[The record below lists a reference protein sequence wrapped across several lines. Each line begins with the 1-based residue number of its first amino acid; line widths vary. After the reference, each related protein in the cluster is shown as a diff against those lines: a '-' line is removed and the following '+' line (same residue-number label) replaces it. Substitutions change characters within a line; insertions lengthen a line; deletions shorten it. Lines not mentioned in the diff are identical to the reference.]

1 MREIVLDTET
11 TGLSPDN
18 GDRIVEIGCVEL
30 INHVPTNNTY
40 QVYLNPEKDMDP
52 GAEKVHGLTN
62 EFLLDKPKFIEIA
75 DSFLEFIGD
84 SNLIAHNADFDIN
97 FLNSELVRAK
107 KNKINNDRVVDTLK
121 IARSK
126 FPGARNS
133 LDALCKRFFVDNS
146 NRSLHGALLDSE
158 LLAEVY
164 LELVGGKEPDLEL
177 STNTIKK
184 DNNSQNRTSNVSA
197 RKNKLKTRITN
208 IDEKN
213 HRDFLAS
220 LPKESLWLKNT

>member
-62 EFLLDKPKFIEIA
+62 EFLSDKPKFIEIV
-75 DSFLEFIGD
+75 DDFLDFIGD
-84 SNLIAHNADFDIN
+84 SNLVAHNADFDIN
-97 FLNSELVRAK
+97 FLNSELERVK
-107 KNKINNDRVVDTLK
+107 KNKIKNDRVIDTLK
-121 IARSK
+121 IARK
-126 FPGARNS
+126 KYPGARNS

-184 DNNSQNRTSNVSA
+184 VNDNKNKPLSA
-197 RKNKLKTRITN
+197 PIRKNKLKSRITD
-208 IDEKN
+208 IEEKN

>member
-30 INHVPTNNTY
+30 INHVPTSNTY

-75 DSFLEFIGD
+75 DSFLDFIGD

-107 KNKINNDRVVDTLK
+107 KEKINNDRVVDTLK

-184 DNNSQNRTSNVSA
+184 DNNTQNKTLNISA
-197 RKNKLKTRITN
+197 RKNKLKSRITN

>member
-30 INHVPTNNTY
+30 INHVPTSNTY

-75 DSFLEFIGD
+75 DSFLDFIGD

-107 KNKINNDRVVDTLK
+107 KDKINNDRVVDTLK

-177 STNTIKK
+177 STNTVKK
-184 DNNSQNRTSNVSA
+184 DNNSQNKTSNISA
-197 RKNKLKTRITN
+197 RKNKLKSRITN

>member
-107 KNKINNDRVVDTLK
+107 KDKINNDRVVDTLK

-184 DNNSQNRTSNVSA
+184 DNNSQNRTSNVSV
-197 RKNKLKTRITN
+197 RKNKLKSRITN

>member
-18 GDRIVEIGCVEL
+18 GDRIVEIGCVEV

-75 DSFLEFIGD
+75 DSFLDFIGD

-97 FLNSELVRAK
+97 FLNSELLRAK
-107 KNKINNDRVVDTLK
+107 KDKINNDRVIDTLK

-164 LELVGGKEPDLEL
+164 LELVGGKEPDLEF
-177 STNTIKK
+177 STKTIET
-184 DNNSQNRTSNVSA
+184 NNIQNRISKVSR
-197 RKNKLKTRITN
+197 RKNKLKSRITS

-213 HRDFLAS
+213 HKDFLAS
-220 LPKESLWLKNT
+220 LPKKSLWLKNT

>member
-18 GDRIVEIGCVEL
+18 GDRVVEIGCVEL

-75 DSFLEFIGD
+75 DSFLDFIGD

-107 KNKINNDRVVDTLK
+107 KDKINNDRVVDTLK

-184 DNNSQNRTSNVSA
+184 DNNSQNKTSNISA
-197 RKNKLKTRITN
+197 RKNKLKSRITN

>member
-75 DSFLEFIGD
+75 DSFLDFIGD

-107 KNKINNDRVVDTLK
+107 KDKINNDRVVDTLK

-177 STNTIKK
+177 STNTVKK

-197 RKNKLKTRITN
+197 RKNKLKARITN

>member
-30 INHVPTNNTY
+30 INHVPTSNTY

-75 DSFLEFIGD
+75 DSFLDFIGD

-107 KNKINNDRVVDTLK
+107 KEKINNDRVVDTLK

-184 DNNSQNRTSNVSA
+184 DNNSQNKTSNISA
-197 RKNKLKTRITN
+197 RKNKLKSRITN
-208 IDEKN
+208 IDESSK
-213 HRDFLAS
+213 
-220 LPKESLWLKNT
+220 K

>member
-30 INHVPTNNTY
+30 INHVPTSNTY

-75 DSFLEFIGD
+75 DSFLDFIGD

-107 KNKINNDRVVDTLK
+107 KEKINNDRVIDTLK

-184 DNNSQNRTSNVSA
+184 DNNSQNKTLNVSV
-197 RKNKLKTRITN
+197 RKNKLKSRITN

>member
-30 INHVPTNNTY
+30 INHVPTSNTY

-75 DSFLEFIGD
+75 DSFLDFIGD

-107 KNKINNDRVVDTLK
+107 KDKINNDRVVDTLK
-121 IARSK
+121 IARNK

-184 DNNSQNRTSNVSA
+184 DINSQNKTSNVSA
-197 RKNKLKTRITN
+197 RKNKLKSRITN

>member
-30 INHVPTNNTY
+30 INHVPTSNTY

-75 DSFLEFIGD
+75 DSFLDFIGD

-107 KNKINNDRVVDTLK
+107 KDKINNDRVVDTLK

-184 DNNSQNRTSNVSA
+184 DNNSQNKTSNISA
-197 RKNKLKTRITN
+197 RKNKLKSRITN
-208 IDEKN
+208 IDEKT

>member
-1 MREIVLDTET
+1 MREIVLDPEA
-11 TGLSPDN
+11 TGFSPDN

-107 KNKINNDRVVDTLK
+107 KDKINNGRVVDTLK

-184 DNNSQNRTSNVSA
+184 NNSSQNRTLNVSA
-197 RKNKLKTRITN
+197 RKNKLKSRITN

>member
-62 EFLLDKPKFIEIA
+62 EFLLDKPKFREIA
-75 DSFLEFIGD
+75 DGFLDFIGD

-107 KNKINNDRVVDTLK
+107 KDKINNDRVVDTLK

-184 DNNSQNRTSNVSA
+184 DNNSQNRTPNVFA
-197 RKNKLKTRITN
+197 RKNKLKSRITD

>member
-107 KNKINNDRVVDTLK
+107 KEKINNDRVVDTLK

-177 STNTIKK
+177 STNTVKK
-184 DNNSQNRTSNVSA
+184 DNNSQNKTSNVSA
-197 RKNKLKTRITN
+197 RKNKLKSRITN

>member
-1 MREIVLDTET
+1 
-11 TGLSPDN
+11 
-18 GDRIVEIGCVEL
+18 
-30 INHVPTNNTY
+30 
-40 QVYLNPEKDMDP
+40 MDP

-62 EFLLDKPKFIEIA
+62 EFLFDKPKFIEIA
-75 DSFLEFIGD
+75 DSFLDFIGD

-107 KNKINNDRVVDTLK
+107 KDKINNNRVVDTLK

-184 DNNSQNRTSNVSA
+184 DNNSQNRTSNVSV
-197 RKNKLKTRITN
+197 RKNKLKSRITN

>member
-30 INHVPTNNTY
+30 INHVPTSNTY

-75 DSFLEFIGD
+75 DSFLDFIGD

-107 KNKINNDRVVDTLK
+107 KDKINNDRVIDTLK

-184 DNNSQNRTSNVSA
+184 DNNSQNKTSNISA
-197 RKNKLKTRITN
+197 RKNKLKSRISYSQ
-208 IDEKN
+208 KL
-213 HRDFLAS
+213 F
-220 LPKESLWLKNT
+220 

>member
-75 DSFLEFIGD
+75 DSFLDFIGD

-97 FLNSELVRAK
+97 FLNSELLRAK
-107 KNKINNDRVVDTLK
+107 KDKINNDRVIDTLK

-164 LELVGGKEPDLEL
+164 LELVGGKEPDLEF
-177 STNTIKK
+177 STKTIKT
-184 DNNSQNRTSNVSA
+184 NNIQNRISKVSR
-197 RKNKLKTRITN
+197 RKNKLKSRITS

-213 HRDFLAS
+213 HKDFLAS
-220 LPKESLWLKNT
+220 LPKKSLWLKNT

>member
-62 EFLLDKPKFIEIA
+62 EFLLDKPKFIEIV
-75 DSFLEFIGD
+75 DSFLDFIGD

-97 FLNSELVRAK
+97 FLNSELARAK
-107 KNKINNDRVVDTLK
+107 KDKINNDRVVDTLK

-146 NRSLHGALLDSE
+146 NRSFHGALLDSE

-184 DNNSQNRTSNVSA
+184 DNKSQNRTSNVSA
-197 RKNKLKTRITN
+197 RKNKLKSRITN

>member
-30 INHVPTNNTY
+30 INHVPTSNTY

-75 DSFLEFIGD
+75 DSFLDFIGD

-107 KNKINNDRVVDTLK
+107 KDKINNDRVVDTLK

-184 DNNSQNRTSNVSA
+184 DNNSQNKTSNISA
-197 RKNKLKTRITN
+197 RKNKLKSRITN

-213 HRDFLAS
+213 HRDFLTS

>member
-107 KNKINNDRVVDTLK
+107 KDKINNDRVVDTLK

-184 DNNSQNRTSNVSA
+184 DNNSQNRTSNVSV

>member
-30 INHVPTNNTY
+30 INHVPTSNTY

-75 DSFLEFIGD
+75 DSFLDFIGD

-107 KNKINNDRVVDTLK
+107 KDKINNDRVVDTLK

-184 DNNSQNRTSNVSA
+184 DNNSQNKTSNISA
-197 RKNKLKTRITN
+197 RKNKLKSRITN
-208 IDEKN
+208 IDEK
-213 HRDFLAS
+213 S
-220 LPKESLWLKNT
+220 

>member
-107 KNKINNDRVVDTLK
+107 KDKINNDRVVDTLK

-177 STNTIKK
+177 STNTVKK

-213 HRDFLAS
+213 HRDFLVS

>member
-30 INHVPTNNTY
+30 INHVPTQNTF
-40 QVYLNPEKDMDP
+40 QVYLNPEREMDA

-62 EFLLDKPKFIEIA
+62 EFLSNKPKFIEIV
-75 DSFLEFIGD
+75 DDFLDFIGD
-84 SNLIAHNADFDIN
+84 SKLVAHNADFDIN
-97 FLNSELVRAK
+97 FLNSELARVKRD
-107 KNKINNDRVVDTLK
+107 KINSNRVIDTLK

-126 FPGARNS
+126 YPGARNS
-133 LDALCKRFFVDNS
+133 LDALSKRFFDDNS
-146 NRSLHGALLDSE
+146 NRTLHGALLDSE
-158 LLAEVY
+158 ILAEVY

-177 STNTIKK
+177 STTKTIRNENYENNYSTSLTRKK
-184 DNNSQNRTSNVSA
+184 
-197 RKNKLKTRITN
+197 KLKSRISD

-213 HRDFLAS
+213 HKEFLAS
-220 LPKESLWLKNT
+220 LPKEPLWLKNT

>member
-107 KNKINNDRVVDTLK
+107 KDKINNDRVVDTLK

-184 DNNSQNRTSNVSA
+184 DNNNQNRTSNVSA

>member
-30 INHVPTNNTY
+30 INHLPTSNTY

-75 DSFLEFIGD
+75 DSFLDFIGE

-107 KNKINNDRVVDTLK
+107 KDKINNDRVVDTLK

-184 DNNSQNRTSNVSA
+184 DNNSQNKTSNISA

>member
-75 DSFLEFIGD
+75 DSFLDFIGD

-107 KNKINNDRVVDTLK
+107 KDKINNDRVVDTLK

-184 DNNSQNRTSNVSA
+184 DNKSQNRTPNVFA
-197 RKNKLKTRITN
+197 RKDKLKSRITD

>member
-30 INHVPTNNTY
+30 INHVPTSNTY

-75 DSFLEFIGD
+75 DSFLDFIGD

-107 KNKINNDRVVDTLK
+107 KDKINNDRVVDTLK

-197 RKNKLKTRITN
+197 RKNKLKARITN

>member
-30 INHVPTNNTY
+30 INHLPTNNTY

-107 KNKINNDRVVDTLK
+107 KDKINNDRVVDTLK

>member
-40 QVYLNPEKDMDP
+40 QVYLNPEKNMDP

-107 KNKINNDRVVDTLK
+107 KDKINNDRVVDTLK

-197 RKNKLKTRITN
+197 RKNKLKSRITN

>member
-107 KNKINNDRVVDTLK
+107 KDKINNDRVVDTLK

-184 DNNSQNRTSNVSA
+184 DNNSHNRTSNVSA
-197 RKNKLKTRITN
+197 RKKKLKTRITN